1 MKTTQLECDAC
12 NEMFKVSNA
21 VAEAMHHWREEDR
34 RSPFLCV
41 DCATHIAWGAAIVA
55 MDGEHAS
62 TLEENP
68 LLVGASCARD
78 S

>member
-1 MKTTQLECDAC
+1 
-12 NEMFKVSNA
+12 
-21 VAEAMHHWREEDR
+21 MHHWREEDR

-41 DCATHIAWGAAIVA
+41 DCATHIAGGAAIVA
-55 MDGEHAS
+55 MDGEHAG
-62 TLEENP
+62 TLEENL